1 MMKKK
6 LKRNFEV
13 QFQASYGWRRSCNQ
27 YADRVYT
34 EASAKKR
41 AAYQMQQYP
50 GSKYRAKEI
59 K

>member
-1 MMKKK
+1 MKKK

-13 QFQASYGWRRSCNQ
+13 QFQASYGWRRSYLKYTGN
-27 YADRVYT
+27 VYT

-41 AAYQMQQYP
+41 AAYQMQQNP
-50 GSKYRAKEI
+50 GSKYRAKEV

>member
-13 QFQASYGWRRSCNQ
+13 QFQARYGWRRSYNL
-27 YADRVYT
+27 YADKVYT

-41 AAYQMQQYP
+41 AAYQMQENP
-50 GSKYRAKEI
+50 GSKYRAKEV